1 MSTRFTA
8 QWLRRSRRQFEM
20 KQLHLADELGVS
32 QVMISK
38 WETGAE
44 IPCKKHK
51 RKLYHFFSSC
61 HPTFPDHLM
70 KSLVESSKMYTH
82 LMCDTSHVL
91 LAASESRE
99 SEWQRSASELVG
111 EILCQN
117 LPQDILSAEEKYL
130 HIPIHQRIGRVFSV
144 KTIGRKEG
152 NYNIA
157 PTLMHW
163 ESFHLADG
171 QTVRLVTNTSSTEDD
186 APVVLRD
193 IVALS

>member
-44 IPCKKHK
+44 IPCKKQK

-91 LAASESRE
+91 LAASESRASQIKFFWPCNSLLPFASSCTASRWSE
-99 SEWQRSASELVG
+99 SPACFSSA
-111 EILCQN
+111 
-117 LPQDILSAEEKYL
+117 L
-130 HIPIHQRIGRVFSV
+130 HSYC
-144 KTIGRKEG
+144 RKR
-152 NYNIA
+152 
-157 PTLMHW
+157 W
-163 ESFHLADG
+163 W
-171 QTVRLVTNTSSTEDD
+171 RCSSLDK
-186 APVVLRD
+186 
-193 IVALS
+193 